1 MKIKNLDV
9 VGFKS
14 FADNLTLQFPQ
25 GICAVVGPNGCGKSN
40 IVDAL
45 RWVMG
50 EQSVKQLRGQSM
62 EDVIFSGSEKKGPLN
77 RAEVAITLI
86 NDNGNTPEEYRHFSE
101 IMVSRRLF
109 RSGESGY
116 FINKQPCRLKD
127 IQNLLMGTGVGAR
140 TYAIIEQGRIGALID
155 AGPEERRFFIEEA
168 AGITRYKTRKKEAL
182 QKIQRT
188 QHNLLRIHDVI
199 AEVKRQINSLKRQ
212 ARKAERYKAYE
223 KQIEDL
229 EIKLAGYEYE
239 VVGAEMQET
248 DALLKSLRDT
258 DLKHESELAKLD
270 AAMEQVKHERAAKH
284 ERISEDKAQT
294 YHLQRLMDKLEGDM
308 EHNKKDLERLIR
320 EIDQLKAELKE
331 IEDKNQETT
340 KECRSLEQQKYG
352 LQQDIQ
358 KIEATLH
365 QEAMAERALKEQSG
379 KLTQDLEARK
389 AQRINLASR
398 KATYQNTLENTSHL
412 RANLSKRLD
421 QVEKEKGQTESE
433 LAELIKEVA
442 KTEDH
447 HQTLKESLNE
457 TGKSLESYEK
467 RLGENRQ
474 ALSHQV
480 RKVQVA
486 EVERQKVRSR
496 YGALKK
502 MDENYEWFR
511 QGVRVIMRE
520 WKSRNLEELGICSL
534 VADVIEAEPSYEDAV
549 EAALGETLQYVIVKN
564 QQGAM
569 RAIDFLQTHSGGRG
583 GFIPMEAV
591 RPLEGVSNRSHPQ
604 EHDLLIHHMD
614 IQEGYEAFVQALL
627 GHVTVAQDLEQAVRQ
642 WDKHPLPQTIVTPQ
656 GARVCPQGILTG
668 GRTEDGR
675 SGILAKKKEVKD
687 LAAQLSQLDTSV
699 TTAKAK
705 QNELEMEAVALETE
719 VQKARQVQTQK
730 SQQLIE
736 LERQL
741 YRFQERL
748 KHTHHHLE
756 ILDLEAQQIAGERT
770 DAEQELS
777 RYEEVL
783 TNLAREVEAE
793 ESTMEQTNVELKRI
807 SEKMEGVHE
816 RVVER
821 KLKSTALQAEYDSA
835 VNTLRRLTDFQQDW
849 QEKLTRLEQGVKQ
862 REEDRIATE
871 NALTR
876 DQAKMGDLY
885 TKLEMMKDRLAQS
898 EAEYQAIEGA
908 LQESDQALA
917 QVRTKQ
923 QETLQKI
930 QQLELAQSERRMTCE
945 HLVDRIQE
953 RYHRD
958 IKTWAR
964 EYDTQDFS
972 PEETER
978 ALAARRERMARLG
991 DVNLT
996 AIQEYETL
1004 GERYRLLTEQR
1015 DDLIGA
1021 VETLHRVI
1029 RKINRVSLKQF
1040 MKTFK
1045 AVNEK
1050 LQGVFPKLFEGGT
1063 ANLVLTEPKRPL
1075 ESGVSFL
1082 VRPSG
1087 KRLTRMSLLSGGEK
1101 ALAAISLIFSL
1112 FLIKPTAFCVLDEI
1126 DAPLDDLNVSRF
1138 IRLLEE
1144 IGKQSQVIM
1153 VTHNKESMEMAEA
1166 LFGVTMEEKGIS
1178 KLVSLNLTRQNPRIL
1193 QQPEAETVHR
1203 LEMV

>member
-1 MKIKNLDV
+1 
-9 VGFKS
+9 
-14 FADNLTLQFPQ
+14 
-25 GICAVVGPNGCGKSN
+25 
-40 IVDAL
+40 
-45 RWVMG
+45 
-50 EQSVKQLRGQSM
+50 
-62 EDVIFSGSEKKGPLN
+62 
-77 RAEVAITLI
+77 
-86 NDNGNTPEEYRHFSE
+86 
-101 IMVSRRLF
+101 MVSRRLF

-116 FINKQPCRLKD
+116 FINKRPCRLKD

-140 TYAIIEQGRIGALID
+140 TYAIIEQGRIGTLID

-168 AGITRYKTRKKEAL
+168 AGITRYKSRKKEAL

-188 QHNLLRIHDVI
+188 QHNLLRLHDVI

-212 ARKAERYKAYE
+212 AKKAERYKAYE

-229 EIKLAGYEYE
+229 EIRLAGYQYE
-239 VVGAEMQET
+239 VVGAEMKET
-248 DALLKSLRDT
+248 EDLLKSLRDT

-270 AAMEQVKHERAAKH
+270 AAMEQVKHERAVKH
-284 ERISEDKAQT
+284 ERISEEKAQA
-294 YHLQRLMDKLEGDM
+294 YNLQRLMDKLEGDM
-308 EHNKKDLERLIR
+308 EHHKKDLQRLIR

-331 IEDKNQETT
+331 IEDKNQETI
-340 KECRSLEQQKYG
+340 KECRSLEEKKCD

-358 KIEATLH
+358 KTEETLN
-365 QEAMAERALKEQSG
+365 QEAVAERVLKERFEQLS
-379 KLTQDLEARK
+379 QDLETK
-389 AQRINLASR
+389 KGQLINLASR

-421 QVEKEKGQTESE
+421 QVEKEKGQTEKE
-433 LAELIKEVA
+433 LAEFTKEMA
-442 KTEDH
+442 NTEDH
-447 HQTLKESLNE
+447 HQNLKKSFNE
-457 TGKSLESYEK
+457 TVKSLKSYEK

-480 RKVQVA
+480 RKVQAA
-486 EVERQKVRSR
+486 EVERQKVRSH

-511 QGVRVIMRE
+511 QGVRVIMSE
-520 WKSRNLEELGICSL
+520 WKSRNLEGLGICGL

-549 EAALGETLQYVIVKN
+549 EAALGETLQYVIVKD
-564 QQGAM
+564 QRGAM
-569 RAIDFLQTHSGGRG
+569 GAIDFLQAHSGGRG
-583 GFIPMEAV
+583 SFIPMETV
-591 RPLEGVSNRSHPQ
+591 RPLEGVGNRPNTHEQ
-604 EHDLLIHHMD
+604 DCLIHHMD
-614 IQEGYEAFVQALL
+614 IQEGYEAFFQALL
-627 GHVTVAQDLEQAVRQ
+627 GHVTIAQDLEQAVRQ

-656 GARVCPQGILTG
+656 GDRVCPQGILTG
-668 GRTEDGR
+668 GRTKDGQ

-699 TTAKAK
+699 ATAKAK
-705 QNELEMEAVALETE
+705 QNELEMEAVTLETA
-719 VQKARQVQTQK
+719 VQKAKQVQTQK

-741 YRFQERL
+741 YRLQERL
-748 KHTHHHLE
+748 KHTHRHLE

-770 DAEQELS
+770 DAEQEFS

-783 TNLAREVEAE
+783 TNLAKEVEAQ
-793 ESTMEQTNVELKRI
+793 ESTMEQTNAELKRI
-807 SEKMEGVHE
+807 SENMEGVHE

-821 KLKSTALQAEYDSA
+821 KLKWTALQAEYDSA
-835 VNTLRRLTDFQQDW
+835 VNTLKRLKAFQQDW
-849 QEKLTRLEQGVKQ
+849 QDKLTQLEQGQEQ
-862 REEDRIATE
+862 RKEDRIATE
-871 NALTR
+871 NALTSG
-876 DQAKMGDLY
+876 QAKMDDLY
-885 TKLEMMKDRLAQS
+885 TKLEMMKERLAHS
-898 EAEYQAIEGA
+898 ELEYGAIEGA

-917 QVRTKQ
+917 QVRTRQ

-930 QQLELAQSERRMTCE
+930 QQLELAQSQRRMTCE

-953 RYHRD
+953 RYHQD
-958 IKTWAR
+958 IKTRAR
-964 EYDTQDFS
+964 EYDAQDFS

-978 ALAARRERMARLG
+978 ALATCREKMARLG

-1004 GERYRLLTEQR
+1004 DERYRLLTEQR

-1050 LQGVFPKLFEGGT
+1050 LQEVFPKLFEGGT
-1063 ANLVLTEPKRPL
+1063 ASLVLTDPKRPL

-1101 ALAAISLIFSL
+1101 ALAAISLVFSL

-1126 DAPLDDLNVSRF
+1126 DAPLDDVNVSRF
-1138 IRLLEE
+1138 IHLLEE

-1153 VTHNKESMEMAEA
+1153 VTHNKQTMEMAEA
-1166 LFGVTMEEKGIS
+1166 LFGVTMEEKGVS
-1178 KLVSLNLTRQNPRIL
+1178 KLVSLNLTRQNPPIL

>member
-9 VGFKS
+9 IGFKS
-14 FADNLTLQFPQ
+14 FADNLTLQFPE

-62 EDVIFSGSEKKGPLN
+62 EDVIFSGNEKKGPLN

-127 IQNLLMGTGVGAR
+127 VQNLLMGTGVGSK
-140 TYAIIEQGRIGALID
+140 TYAIIEQGRIGTLID

-168 AGITRYKTRKKEAL
+168 AGITRYKSRKKEAL

-188 QHNLLRIHDVI
+188 QQNLLRIHDVI
-199 AEVKRQINSLKRQ
+199 VEVKRQINSLKRQ
-212 ARKAERYKAYE
+212 ARKAERYRAYE

-229 EIKLAGYEYE
+229 EIKLTGYQYE
-239 VVGAEMQET
+239 AVLADMQET
-248 DALLKSLRDT
+248 DSLLASLRDT
-258 DLKHESELAKLD
+258 DFQHEAELAKLD
-270 AAMEQVKHERAAKH
+270 AAMEQVKQERAAKH
-284 ERISEDKAQT
+284 QRISEEKAQT
-294 YHLQRLMDKLEGDM
+294 YHLQRLMDRLEGDM
-308 EHNKKDLERLIR
+308 EHNKKDLERLAR
-320 EIDQLKAELKE
+320 EIEQLRAEVKE
-331 IEDKNQETT
+331 IEHKGQETIR
-340 KECRSLEQQKYG
+340 ECRGLEQQKDG

-365 QEAMAERALKEQSG
+365 QEATVERSLKEQLA
-379 KLTQDLEARK
+379 KRTQDLETTK
-389 AQRINLASR
+389 AQLINLLSR
-398 KATYQNTLENTSHL
+398 KATYQNILDNASHL
-412 RANLSKRLD
+412 RENLAKRLD
-421 QVEKEKGQTESE
+421 HLEKEKGQTERE
-433 LAELIKEVA
+433 LAELTKESG
-442 KTEDH
+442 KTEEH
-447 HQTLKESLNE
+447 HRTLQQSLNV
-457 TGKSLESYEK
+457 TGEALATLEK

-474 ALSHQV
+474 ALNHQV
-480 RKVQVA
+480 RKVQSA
-486 EVERQKVRSR
+486 EAQRQKVRSR

-502 MDENYEWFR
+502 MDENYEWFKE
-511 QGVRVIMRE
+511 GVQVIMRE
-520 WKSRNLEELGICSL
+520 WKSGNLDEAGICGL
-534 VADVIEAEPSYEDAV
+534 VADVIETAPSYEEAV

-564 QQGAM
+564 QQGAVK
-569 RAIDFLQTHSGGRG
+569 AIDYLQTHAAGRG

-591 RPLEGVSNRSHPQ
+591 RPLEDASNRTHPQ

-614 IQEGYEAFVQALL
+614 IRKEYEAFVQVLL
-627 GHVTVAQDLEQAVRQ
+627 GHVTVAPDLEQAVRQ
-642 WDKHPLPQTIVTPQ
+642 WDKQRSPQTIVTPQ
-656 GARVCPQGILTG
+656 GDRICPQGAVTG
-668 GRTEDGR
+668 GSVESDR
-675 SGILAKKKEVKD
+675 SGILAKKKELKD
-687 LAAQLSQLDTSV
+687 LAAQISHLESAV
-699 TTAKAK
+699 AVAKAK
-705 QNELEMEAVALETE
+705 QKELETEAVALETE
-719 VQKARQVQTQK
+719 VQKARQAQTQK
-730 SQQLIE
+730 SQQLVE

-741 YRFQERL
+741 YRLQERL
-748 KHTHHHLE
+748 KHTHRHLE

-777 RYEEVL
+777 KYEEVL
-783 TNLAREVEAE
+783 TNLAKEVEAE
-793 ESTMEQTNVELKRI
+793 ESIMDRTKADLERI
-807 SEKMEGVHE
+807 SEKMEAVHE
-816 RVVER
+816 TVVEL
-821 KLKSTALQAEYDSA
+821 KLKSTALRAEYDSA
-835 VNTLRRLTDFQQDW
+835 MNTLRRLTDFQHDW
-849 QEKLTRLEQGVKQ
+849 QEKLARLEHGVKQ

-871 NALTR
+871 RALER
-876 DQAKMGDLY
+876 DQAKMDDLY
-885 TKLEMMKDRLAQS
+885 AELERMRERLAQS

-930 QQLELAQSERRMTCE
+930 QQLELAQSERRMTRD
-945 HLVDRIQE
+945 HLIGRIQE
-953 RYHRD
+953 RYHQD
-958 IKTWAR
+958 IKALAR
-964 EYDTQDFS
+964 EHVMEDFS

-978 ALAARRERMARLG
+978 ALAACRERMARLG

-1021 VETLHRVI
+1021 IEALHRVI

-1050 LQGVFPKLFEGGT
+1050 LQEVFPKLFEGG
-1063 ANLVLTEPKRPL
+1063 AADLALTEPKRPL

-1082 VRPSG
+1082 IRPPG

-1101 ALAAISLIFSL
+1101 ALAAIALIFSL

-1126 DAPLDDLNVSRF
+1126 DAPLDEVNVSRF
-1138 IRLLEE
+1138 ARLLGE

-1153 VTHNKESMEMAEA
+1153 VTHNKQTMEMAEA

-1178 KLVSLNLTRQNPRIL
+1178 KLVSLNLTK
-1193 QQPEAETVHR
+1193 
-1203 LEMV
+1203 

>member
-116 FINKQPCRLKD
+116 FINKRPCRLKD

-140 TYAIIEQGRIGALID
+140 TYAIIEQGRIGTLID

-168 AGITRYKTRKKEAL
+168 AGITRYKSRKKEAL

-212 ARKAERYKAYE
+212 AKKAERYKAHE

-229 EIKLAGYEYE
+229 EIKITGYQYE
-239 VVGAEMQET
+239 VVSAEMQET

-270 AAMEQVKHERAAKH
+270 AAM
-284 ERISEDKAQT
+284 KAQE
-294 YHLQRLMDKLEGDM
+294 YDLQRLMDKLEGDM
-308 EHNKKDLERLIR
+308 EHHKKDLQRLIR
-320 EIDQLKAELKE
+320 EIDQLRAELKE
-331 IEDKNQETT
+331 IEDKNQETI
-340 KECRSLEQQKYG
+340 KECRSLEEKKYG

-358 KIEATLH
+358 KTEEALN
-365 QEAMAERALKEQSG
+365 QEAMAERALKEQLE
-379 KLTQDLEARK
+379 KLSQDLETK
-389 AQRINLASR
+389 KGQLINLASR

-421 QVEKEKGQTESE
+421 QLEKEKGQTENE
-433 LAELIKEVA
+433 LAGLTKEIA
-442 KTEDH
+442 RTEDQH
-447 HQTLKESLNE
+447 RTLKESLNE

-480 RKVQVA
+480 RKVQAA

-511 QGVRVIMRE
+511 QGIRVIMSE
-520 WKSRNLEELGICSL
+520 WKSRNLDGLGICGL
-534 VADVIEAEPSYEDAV
+534 VAEVIEAEPSYEDAV
-549 EAALGETLQYVIVKN
+549 EAALGETLQYVIVKD

-591 RPLEGVSNRSHPQ
+591 RPLEGVGNRPDTQ
-604 EHDLLIHHMD
+604 EHDFLIHHMD
-614 IQEGYEAFVQALL
+614 IQEGYEAFVQTLL

-642 WDKHPLPQTIVTPQ
+642 WDKHLLPQTIVTPQ
-656 GARVCPQGILTG
+656 GDRVCPQGILTG

-699 TTAKAK
+699 ATANAK
-705 QNELEMEAVALETE
+705 QDELEMEAVTLETE

-730 SQQLIE
+730 GQQVIE
-736 LERQL
+736 LEKQL
-741 YRFQERL
+741 YRLQERL

-770 DAEQELS
+770 DAEQEFS

-783 TNLAREVEAE
+783 TKLAKEVEAE
-793 ESTMEQTNVELKRI
+793 ESTMEQTNAELKTI
-807 SEKMEGVHE
+807 SEKMEGAHE

-821 KLKSTALQAEYDSA
+821 KLKSTALQAQYESA
-835 VNTLRRLTDFQQDW
+835 VNTLKRLKDFQGDW
-849 QEKLTRLEQGVKQ
+849 QEKLTRSEQG
-862 REEDRIATE
+862 
-871 NALTR
+871 L
-876 DQAKMGDLY
+876 
-885 TKLEMMKDRLAQS
+885 
-898 EAEYQAIEGA
+898 
-908 LQESDQALA
+908 
-917 QVRTKQ
+917 
-923 QETLQKI
+923 
-930 QQLELAQSERRMTCE
+930 
-945 HLVDRIQE
+945 
-953 RYHRD
+953 
-958 IKTWAR
+958 
-964 EYDTQDFS
+964 
-972 PEETER
+972 
-978 ALAARRERMARLG
+978 
-991 DVNLT
+991 
-996 AIQEYETL
+996 
-1004 GERYRLLTEQR
+1004 
-1015 DDLIGA
+1015 
-1021 VETLHRVI
+1021 
-1029 RKINRVSLKQF
+1029 
-1040 MKTFK
+1040 
-1045 AVNEK
+1045 
-1050 LQGVFPKLFEGGT
+1050 
-1063 ANLVLTEPKRPL
+1063 
-1075 ESGVSFL
+1075 
-1082 VRPSG
+1082 
-1087 KRLTRMSLLSGGEK
+1087 
-1101 ALAAISLIFSL
+1101 
-1112 FLIKPTAFCVLDEI
+1112 
-1126 DAPLDDLNVSRF
+1126 
-1138 IRLLEE
+1138 
-1144 IGKQSQVIM
+1144 
-1153 VTHNKESMEMAEA
+1153 
-1166 LFGVTMEEKGIS
+1166 
-1178 KLVSLNLTRQNPRIL
+1178 
-1193 QQPEAETVHR
+1193 
-1203 LEMV
+1203 

>member
-9 VGFKS
+9 IGFKS

-62 EDVIFSGSEKKGPLN
+62 EDVIFSGSEKKEPLN

-127 IQNLLMGTGVGAR
+127 IQNLLMGTGVGSK
-140 TYAIIEQGRIGALID
+140 TYAIIEQGRIGTLID

-168 AGITRYKTRKKEAL
+168 AGITRYKSRKKEAL

-188 QHNLLRIHDVI
+188 QQNLLRIHDVI

-229 EIKLAGYEYE
+229 EIKLAGYQY
-239 VVGAEMQET
+239 GAVLSEMQKT
-248 DALLKSLRDT
+248 DTLLASLRDT
-258 DLKHESELAKLD
+258 DFKHESELAKLD

-284 ERISEDKAQT
+284 ERISEEKAQT
-294 YHLQRLMDKLEGDM
+294 YQLQRLMDKLEGDM
-308 EHNKKDLERLIR
+308 EHNKKDLQRLTR
-320 EIDQLKAELKE
+320 EIDQLGAEVKE
-331 IEDKNQETT
+331 IEHKDQETIR
-340 KECRSLEQQKYG
+340 ECRGLEQQKYG
-352 LQQDIQ
+352 FQQDIQ
-358 KIEATLH
+358 KIEAALH
-365 QEAMAERALKEQSG
+365 QEAIAERALKEQLG
-379 KLTQDLEARK
+379 KLTQDLETRK
-389 AQRINLASR
+389 TQLINLASR
-398 KATYQNTLENTSHL
+398 KATYQNTLDNASHL

-421 QVEKEKGQTESE
+421 QLDREKGQTEGE
-433 LAELIKEVA
+433 LAELTKESA
-442 KTEDH
+442 KTEDQH
-447 HQTLKESLNE
+447 HTLKQSLNM
-457 TGKSLESYEK
+457 TGEALASLEK

-474 ALSHQV
+474 ALNHQV
-480 RKVQVA
+480 RKVQGA

-511 QGVRVIMRE
+511 EGVRVIMRE
-520 WKSRNLEELGICSL
+520 WKSRNLDEAGICGL
-534 VADVIEAEPSYEDAV
+534 VADVIEAAPSYEDAV

-564 QQGAM
+564 QQGAV
-569 RAIDFLQTHSGGRG
+569 RAIDYLQTHSAGRG

-591 RPLEGVSNRSHPQ
+591 RPLEGVSDLSHPQ
-604 EHDLLIHHMD
+604 EHDLLIHHID
-614 IQEGYEAFVQALL
+614 VQRGYEAFVQALL
-627 GHVTVAQDLEQAVRQ
+627 GHVTVAPDLEQAVRQ
-642 WDKHPLPQTIVTPQ
+642 WEKCRVPQTIVTPQ
-656 GARVCPQGILTG
+656 GDRVCPQGTLTG
-668 GRTEDGR
+668 GSTEGGR
-675 SGILAKKKEVKD
+675 SGILAKKKELKD
-687 LAAQLSQLDTSV
+687 LAAQISQLDTSV
-699 TTAKAK
+699 SVAKAK
-705 QNELEMEAVALETE
+705 QKELETEAVALETE

-741 YRFQERL
+741 YRLQERL
-748 KHTHHHLE
+748 KHTHRHLE
-756 ILDLEAQQIAGERT
+756 ILDLEAQQIDGERT

-793 ESTMEQTNVELKRI
+793 ESIMEQTKGDLRRI

-816 RVVER
+816 RVVEL

-835 VNTLRRLTDFQQDW
+835 VNTLRRLTDFQHDW

-871 NALTR
+871 GALKR

-885 TKLEMMKDRLAQS
+885 SELGRMKERLAQS

-917 QVRTKQ
+917 QVRTRQ

-930 QQLELAQSERRMTCE
+930 QQLELAQSERRMTRD
-945 HLVDRIQE
+945 HLVGRIQE
-953 RYHRD
+953 RYHQD
-958 IKTWAR
+958 IKTLAR
-964 EYDTQDFS
+964 EHDTEDFS

-978 ALAARRERMARLG
+978 ALAACRERMARLG

-1021 VETLHRVI
+1021 IETLDRVI

-1050 LQGVFPKLFEGGT
+1050 LQEVFPKLFEGGT
-1063 ANLVLTEPKRPL
+1063 AELILTEPRRPL

-1082 VRPSG
+1082 IRPPG

-1101 ALAAISLIFSL
+1101 ALAAIALIFSL

-1126 DAPLDDLNVSRF
+1126 DAPLDDVNVSRF
-1138 IRLLEE
+1138 TRLLEE

-1153 VTHNKESMEMAEA
+1153 VTHNKQTMEMAEA

-1178 KLVSLNLTRQNPRIL
+1178 KLVSLNLTR
-1193 QQPEAETVHR
+1193 
-1203 LEMV
+1203 

>member
-9 VGFKS
+9 IGFKS

-127 IQNLLMGTGVGAR
+127 IQNLLMGTGVGSR
-140 TYAIIEQGRIGALID
+140 TYAIVEQGRIGTLID

-168 AGITRYKTRKKEAL
+168 AGITRYKSRKKEAL

-188 QHNLLRIHDVI
+188 QQNLLRIHDVI

-229 EIKLAGYEYE
+229 EIMLAGYQYE
-239 VVGAEMQET
+239 AVLAEMQKT
-248 DALLKSLRDT
+248 DTLVASLRDT
-258 DLKHESELAKLD
+258 DFKHESELAKLD

-284 ERISEDKAQT
+284 ERISEEKAQT

-308 EHNKKDLERLIR
+308 EHNKKDLERLTR
-320 EIDQLKAELKE
+320 EIDQLKAEVKE
-331 IEDKNQETT
+331 SEHKNQETIR
-340 KECRSLEQQKYG
+340 ECRGLEQQKYG

-389 AQRINLASR
+389 TQLINLASH
-398 KATYQNTLENTSHL
+398 KATYQNTLDNTSHL

-421 QVEKEKGQTESE
+421 QVEREKVQTNSE
-433 LAELIKEVA
+433 FAQLTKEVA

-447 HQTLKESLNE
+447 HHTLKESFNMAGEALA
-457 TGKSLESYEK
+457 SLEK

-474 ALSHQV
+474 ALNHQV
-480 RKVQVA
+480 REVQGV
-486 EVERQKVRSR
+486 EVEQQKVRSR

-511 QGVRVIMRE
+511 EGVRVIMRE
-520 WKSRNLEELGICSL
+520 WKSRNLDEADICGL
-534 VADVIEAEPSYEDAV
+534 VADVIEAAPSYEDAV
-549 EAALGETLQYVIVKN
+549 EAALGETLQYVIVRN
-564 QQGAM
+564 QQGAV
-569 RAIDFLQTHSGGRG
+569 RAIDYLQTHSGGRG
-583 GFIPMEAV
+583 GFIPMEAL

-604 EHDLLIHHMD
+604 EQDLLIHHID
-614 IQEGYEAFVQALL
+614 IQRGYEAFVQALL
-627 GHVTVAQDLEQAVRQ
+627 GHVTIAPDLEQAVRQ
-642 WDKHPLPQTIVTPQ
+642 WDKHRLPQTIVTPQ
-656 GARVCPQGILTG
+656 GDRVCPQGTLTG
-668 GRTEDGR
+668 GSIEDGR
-675 SGILAKKKEVKD
+675 SGILAKKKELKD
-687 LAAQLSQLDTSV
+687 LAAQISQLDTSV
-699 TTAKAK
+699 AVAKAK
-705 QNELEMEAVALETE
+705 QKELETEAVALETE

-741 YRFQERL
+741 YRLQERL
-748 KHTHHHLE
+748 KHTHRHLE

-793 ESTMEQTNVELKRI
+793 ESTMEQTKADLKKI
-807 SEKMEGVHE
+807 SERMEGVHE
-816 RVVER
+816 RVVEL

-849 QEKLTRLEQGVKQ
+849 QEKLTRLERGVKQ

-871 NALTR
+871 RALTR

-885 TKLEMMKDRLAQS
+885 TELGRMKERLAQS

-930 QQLELAQSERRMTCE
+930 QQLELAQSERRMTRD

-958 IKTWAR
+958 IKTLAR
-964 EYDTQDFS
+964 EHDTEDFS

-978 ALAARRERMARLG
+978 ALAAYRERMARLG

-1021 VETLHRVI
+1021 IEILHRVI

-1050 LQGVFPKLFEGGT
+1050 LQEVFPKLFEGGT
-1063 ANLVLTEPKRPL
+1063 ANLMLTEPKRPL

-1082 VRPSG
+1082 IRPPG

-1126 DAPLDDLNVSRF
+1126 DAPLDDVNVSRF
-1138 IRLLEE
+1138 TRLLEE

-1153 VTHNKESMEMAEA
+1153 VTHNKQSMEMAEA

-1203 LEMV
+1203 FEMV